1 MFNYEFFMIGLLSV
15 VWMGSAIFL
24 LYKEVKKYK

>member
-1 MFNYEFFMIGLLSV
+1 MFNYEFFMVCVLSV